1 MIGMNGI
8 LEIPLELYKVIRN
21 LSVISMGDLQ
31 LKEMPDFS

>member
-1 MIGMNGI
+1 MVGVNGI
-8 LEIPLELYKVIRN
+8 LETPLELYKVIRN